1 MDKLK
6 LNFEDQDGNPKQNP
20 DPNPATVVIPP
31 TEPPKPTDPP
41 TDPPTNP
48 PTDPPT
54 TDPEPTDDDEIV
66 EIDGKEYT
74 IDKDGNATLDGKVVY
89 TVDKLKELE
98 QSSEEDYIASV
109 EAKTG
114 IKVFDEEG
122 QEVKYENSVE
132 GFIQREIDVFNQGK
146 QMAIEEVYTNLY
158 SQHPE
163 IKQLLMYKELYGDL
177 KNFKFD
183 KNYSNRKFIEGNEEN
198 NISLVREELSLKG
211 LNDEDIDLQID
222 ALKMNNKL
230 SERAKNSEKYLIEQG
245 KRENSSLETAI
256 AEKRKKQIEQ
266 QEDYY
271 GVTFKDGVVIPLNK
285 EGSVYDKVVEKGKIG
300 NYDIPITGITFNK
313 NGKIINLTRKQI
325 FDYISV
331 ARENGLSQAQID
343 DRNYTQ
349 NMDNLLLRYL
359 SHLLGKTVDKTINPT
374 IQKRKKRIISS
385 SSSQGKIKLNYN

>member
-6 LNFEDQDGNPKQNP
+6 LNFEDQDGKPNQNP
-20 DPNPATVVIPP
+20 DLNPPSVVIPP
-31 TEPPKPTDPP
+31 TEPPKP

-54 TDPEPTDDDEIV
+54 TDPEPTDDDEIIEV
-66 EIDGKEYT
+66 DGKEYI

-256 AEKRKKQIEQ
+256 AEKRRKQIEQ
-266 QEDYY
+266 QENYY

>member
-6 LNFEDQDGNPKQNP
+6 LNFEDQDGNPKQDSDLNP
-20 DPNPATVVIPP
+20 PSVVIPP

-41 TDPPTNP
+41 TDPPI
-48 PTDPPT
+48 

-89 TVDKLKELE
+89 SVDKLKELE

-122 QEVKYENSVE
+122 QEIKYENSVE

-222 ALKMNNKL
+222 ALKMNNRL

-256 AEKRKKQIEQ
+256 AEKRRKQIEQ
-266 QEDYY
+266 QENYY

-313 NGKIINLTRKQI
+313 DGKIINLTRKQI

>member
-6 LNFEDQDGNPKQNP
+6 LNFEDQDGNPKQDPDLNP
-20 DPNPATVVIPP
+20 PSVVIPP
-31 TEPPKPTDPP
+31 TDPPKSTDSPTEPP
-41 TDPPTNP
+41 TDPSI
-48 PTDPPT
+48 
-54 TDPEPTDDDEIV
+54 TDPELTDDDEIV

-89 TVDKLKELE
+89 SVDKLKELE

-122 QEVKYENSVE
+122 QEIKYENSVE

-256 AEKRKKQIEQ
+256 AEKRRKQIEQ

>member
-6 LNFEDQDGNPKQNP
+6 LNFEDQNDNLKQDSDLNQSS
-20 DPNPATVVIPP
+20 VVIPP
-31 TEPPKPTDPP
+31 TDPSTDPP
-41 TDPPTNP
+41 INP
-48 PTDPPT
+48 PINPPI

-122 QEVKYENSVE
+122 QEIKYENSVE

-222 ALKMNNKL
+222 ALKMNNRL

-256 AEKRKKQIEQ
+256 AEKRRKQIEQ
-266 QEDYY
+266 QENYY

-313 NGKIINLTRKQI
+313 DGKIVNLTRKQI
-325 FDYISV
+325 FDYISI

>member
-6 LNFEDQDGNPKQNP
+6 LNFEDQTGNSNQNP

-41 TDPPTNP
+41 TAPPTAP
-48 PTDPPT
+48 PTDPP

-98 QSSEEDYIASV
+98 QGSEEDYIASV

-146 QMAIEEVYTNLY
+146 EMAIEEVYTNLY

-163 IKQLLMYKELYGDL
+163 IKQLLMYKELHGDL

-183 KNYSNRKFIEGNEEN
+183 KNYSSRKFIEGNEEN
-198 NISLVREELSLKG
+198 NISLIKEELSLKG

-230 SERAKNSEKYLIEQG
+230 SERAKNSEKYLIEQD
-245 KRENSSLETAI
+245 KRENSSLETAL
-256 AEKRKKQIEQ
+256 AEKRRKHIEQ
-266 QEDYY
+266 QENYY

-285 EGSVYDKVVEKGKIG
+285 EGSVYDKIVEKGKIG

-313 NGKIINLTRKQI
+313 DGKIINLTRKQI

-331 ARENGLSQAQID
+331 ARENGLSQAQMD
-343 DRNYTQ
+343 DRIYTQ